1 MFLDPATALSN
12 GIVYLVEVGL
22 PDPLPYIIE
31 DYFPCNNAAFNILVD
46 RKPPKGCD
54 KLIGKDKRLK
64 AKGEREKFLMMVD
77 SVHCTSGIT
86 EDIHPGRI
94 VL

>member
-31 DYFPCNNAAFNILVD
+31 DYFPCNNIPFNILV
-46 RKPPKGCD
+46 
-54 KLIGKDKRLK
+54 
-64 AKGEREKFLMMVD
+64 ERENAKV
-77 SVHCTSGIT
+77 GW
-86 EDIHPGRI
+86 RR
-94 VL
+94 